1 MTISGK
7 EGALADLV
15 AENLGKNYGPSQ
27 SSAALAPLSFEI
39 KRGAFTAIVGPSG
52 CGKTTLLRLLAGL
65 ESPSTGRVLLR
76 GETPKQFRRN
86 GELGVAFQEP
96 ALTPWRSVRQNI
108 MLPLQILKRPK
119 TGSLDRVDE
128 LIDLVGLN
136 GYADSLP
143 EQLSGGMRQRVSI
156 ARALVSEPS
165 ILLLDEPFGALDQI
179 LRRSLNIEL
188 QRIWMSCQAT
198 TLLVTHGIEEAVFL
212 SDRVMVMQGP
222 PGRIVA
228 ELDIP
233 FERPRNRSLLFDPA
247 FHALCD
253 LLSEMLEQKTDEEE
267 SEK

>member
-1 MTISGK
+1 MTISDKG
-7 EGALADLV
+7 GVFADLI
-15 AENLGKNYGPSQ
+15 AENLGKNYDSSQ

-39 KRGAFTAIVGPSG
+39 ERGAFTAIVGPSG

-65 ESPSTGRVLLR
+65 EIPSTGRVLLR
-76 GETPKQFRRN
+76 GQAPEQFRRN

-96 ALTPWRSVRQNI
+96 ALTPWRSVRENI

-119 TGSLDRVDE
+119 ADSRTRADC
-128 LIDLVGLN
+128 LIDLVGLS

-179 LRRSLNIEL
+179 LRRSLNVEL

-233 FERPRNRSLLFDPA
+233 FARPRDRSLLFDPA

-253 LLSEMLEQKTDEEE
+253 RLAEMLEQNGEEGG
-267 SEK
+267 